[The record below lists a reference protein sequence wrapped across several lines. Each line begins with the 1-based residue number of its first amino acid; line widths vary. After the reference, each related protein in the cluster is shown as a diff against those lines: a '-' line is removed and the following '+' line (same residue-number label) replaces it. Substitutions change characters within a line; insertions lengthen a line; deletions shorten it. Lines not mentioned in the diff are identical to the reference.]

1 MSLLL
6 QLYYNVITALKL
18 HLSVSIWHF
27 ETWQLFC
34 IYCTGLGAKM
44 APRYYTDFPVCAIV
58 TKSGSV
64 TFLAVRKLTGKKFP
78 NNFLLILP
86 EWHVQK
92 TATFLVV
99 SFVALQCLVQQ
110 NNLFHQTVKAASWFL
125 ILHLLCIFS
134 LEAKL
139 VIPRSP
145 CCYYQVIHSFR
156 CIKLINQ
163 WLSCRSIPSH
173 PP

>member
-18 HLSVSIWHF
+18 HLSVSIWHL
-27 ETWQLFC
+27 ESWQLFC

-86 EWHVQK
+86 EWHVPK
-92 TATFLVV
+92 TVTFLVV
-99 SFVALQCLVQQ
+99 GRLNEL
-110 NNLFHQTVKAASWFL
+110 LLDWFL
-125 ILHLLCIFS
+125 LLLRTSEQRHGLYNKTTCFTKQWKLLADFLFCICYAFS
-134 LEAKL
+134 HWKQ
-139 VIPRSP
+139 S
-145 CCYYQVIHSFR
+145 
-156 CIKLINQ
+156 
-163 WLSCRSIPSH
+163 
-173 PP
+173 